1 MNHVMKKRG
10 VPDIASGTPPRSVC
24 GILCG
29 QQKSVK
35 SYSFKKL
42 QKAKENTRNPKISGV
57 VLELLGG
64 FEPPTSS
71 LPIIPG
77 PIIAC
82 CNLLCFVARINCGTR
97 LSRFYPV
104 IVYRNVLPLDVAPF
118 SLYVAPFV
126 APNRKGQGSLPGPL
140 CFVNFR
146 PASTA
151 ASRPPCGS
159 QGRFWGRP

>member
-1 MNHVMKKRG
+1 MNHAKKKRG
-10 VPDIASGTPPRSVC
+10 VPDAMSGTPPRSVC

-71 LPIIPG
+71 LPNG
-77 PIIAC
+77 TATLLKRIIAPQ
-82 CNLLCFVARINCGTR
+82 NQRFGAVFHCFLYHFVPY
-97 LSRFYPV
+97 LSDLFYSGSSQ
-104 IVYRNVLPLDVAPF
+104 IVV
-118 SLYVAPFV
+118 
-126 APNRKGQGSLPGPL
+126 KK
-140 CFVNFR
+140 
-146 PASTA
+146 
-151 ASRPPCGS
+151 
-159 QGRFWGRP
+159 